1 MSPASETT
9 TNTAKSGLAI
19 LFAAIDYHQS
29 SNQISS
35 LTPPPPSSTP
45 SQPIE
50 SSALNPNMLD
60 EEAVQTF
67 SKRGTYVDVKWIDE
81 GNLTMRQKMNR
92 RSFKRFHSRQIK
104 QVSTKLASS
113 SPLPG
118 SVTLIPSSPTSL
130 HSAPDYDDSSTTIG
144 SVQTATDDL
153 LTLDDSS
160 ISRNLVET
168 CHKKTMIY
176 EAAYQ
181 ATSDQTMTALR
192 PSISIDSDDLD
203 ALMKQQ
209 QQRLFVTF
217 QKTNHSRAMLHGMR
231 GRSLFVS

>member
-29 SNQISS
+29 CNQISS
-35 LTPPPPSSTP
+35 LTPPPSSTP
-45 SQPIE
+45 SQSIE
-50 SSALNPNMLD
+50 A
-60 EEAVQTF
+60 F

-81 GNLTMRQKMNR
+81 GNLTMRQRKMNR
-92 RSFKRFHSRQIK
+92 RSFERFHSRQIK

-130 HSAPDYDDSSTTIG
+130 HSAPDYDDSSTIG
-144 SVQTATDDL
+144 SAQTATDDL

>member
-29 SNQISS
+29 CNQISS
-35 LTPPPPSSTP
+35 LTPPPSSTP
-45 SQPIE
+45 SQSIE
-50 SSALNPNMLD
+50 A
-60 EEAVQTF
+60 F

-130 HSAPDYDDSSTTIG
+130 HSAPDYDDSSTIG
-144 SVQTATDDL
+144 SAQTATDDL

>member
-35 LTPPPPSSTP
+35 LTPPPSSTP

-50 SSALNPNMLD
+50 SSALNPNM
-60 EEAVQTF
+60 F
-67 SKRGTYVDVKWIDE
+67 SKRGTYVDVKWSDE
-81 GNLTMRQKMNR
+81 GKLTMRQKMNR
-92 RSFKRFHSRQIK
+92 RSFERFHSRQIK
-104 QVSTKLASS
+104 QVSTELASS
-113 SPLPG
+113 IPLPG
-118 SVTLIPSSPTSL
+118 SVTVIPSSPISL
-130 HSAPDYDDSSTTIG
+130 HSAPDYDDSSTIG
-144 SVQTATDDL
+144 SAQTVTDDL

-160 ISRNLVET
+160 ISSNLVET
-168 CHKKTMIY
+168 CHKQTMIY

-209 QQRLFVTF
+209 QQRMFVTF

>member
-29 SNQISS
+29 CNQISS
-35 LTPPPPSSTP
+35 LTPPPSSTP
-45 SQPIE
+45 PQLIE
-50 SSALNPNMLD
+50 SSALNPNMLN
-60 EEAVQTF
+60 EEAVQAF

-81 GNLTMRQKMNR
+81 GKLTMRQRKMNR

-104 QVSTKLASS
+104 QVSTEFSS
-113 SPLPG
+113 SIPQPD
-118 SVTLIPSSPTSL
+118 SVTLIPSSPISL
-130 HSAPDYDDSSTTIG
+130 HSASDYDDSSTIG
-144 SVQTATDDL
+144 SAQTAADDL

-160 ISRNLVET
+160 ISSNSVEI

-176 EAAYQ
+176 ETAYQ
-181 ATSDQTMTALR
+181 ATSDQTMTVLR

>member
-9 TNTAKSGLAI
+9 TNTSKSGLAI

-35 LTPPPPSSTP
+35 LTPPPSSTP

-60 EEAVQTF
+60 EEAVQAF

-81 GNLTMRQKMNR
+81 GNLTMRQRKMNR

-104 QVSTKLASS
+104 QVSTELASS
-113 SPLPG
+113 IPLPG
-118 SVTLIPSSPTSL
+118 SVTLIPSSPISL
-130 HSAPDYDDSSTTIG
+130 HSAPDYDDSSTIG
-144 SVQTATDDL
+144 SAQTATDDL
-153 LTLDDSS
+153 ITLDDSS
-160 ISRNLVET
+160 ISSNSVGT

>member
-35 LTPPPPSSTP
+35 LTPPPSSTP

-50 SSALNPNMLD
+50 SSALNPNM
-60 EEAVQTF
+60 F

-130 HSAPDYDDSSTTIG
+130 HSAPDYDDSSTIG

-160 ISRNLVET
+160 ISRNFVGA

-209 QQRLFVTF
+209 QQRMFVTF

-231 GRSLFVS
+231 GRSLFMS

>member
-29 SNQISS
+29 CNQISS
-35 LTPPPPSSTP
+35 LTPPPSSTP
-45 SQPIE
+45 SQSIE
-50 SSALNPNMLD
+50 A
-60 EEAVQTF
+60 F

-130 HSAPDYDDSSTTIG
+130 HSAPDYDDSSTIG
-144 SVQTATDDL
+144 SAQTATDDL

-160 ISRNLVET
+160 ISSNLVET
-168 CHKKTMIY
+168 CHKQTMIY

>member
-29 SNQISS
+29 CNQISS
-35 LTPPPPSSTP
+35 LTPPPSSTP
-45 SQPIE
+45 SQSIE
-50 SSALNPNMLD
+50 A
-60 EEAVQTF
+60 F

-130 HSAPDYDDSSTTIG
+130 HSAPDYDDSSTIG
-144 SVQTATDDL
+144 SAQTATDDL

-160 ISRNLVET
+160 ISSNLVET
-168 CHKKTMIY
+168 CHEKTMIY

-209 QQRLFVTF
+209 QQRMFVTF

-231 GRSLFVS
+231 GRSLFMS

>member
-29 SNQISS
+29 CNQISS
-35 LTPPPPSSTP
+35 LTPPPSSTP
-45 SQPIE
+45 SQSIE
-50 SSALNPNMLD
+50 A
-60 EEAVQTF
+60 F

-130 HSAPDYDDSSTTIG
+130 HSAPDYDDSSTIG
-144 SVQTATDDL
+144 SAQTATDDL

-160 ISRNLVET
+160 ISSNLVET
-168 CHKKTMIY
+168 CHEKTMIY

-209 QQRLFVTF
+209 QQRMFVTF